1 MQTATNTT
9 TMPDIPANL
18 RRTADKAA
26 PKTAS
31 DVPQPKLAKGND
43 GVHSKKAVE
52 DNAKKAA
59 ALRTAAKP
67 VTAKPSKAAAK
78 ADAKA
83 ASAKKALATGT
94 PTKGRTDPVVF
105 KDRKIAKGKTPLKAR
120 EGTWRH
126 YMVST
131 ALAHVGKTTNVAE
144 AIAAKH
150 KEFGKNKLHW
160 SWMVKEGYI
169 TLS

>member
-1 MQTATNTT
+1 MTPQTNTT
-9 TMPDIPANL
+9 TMPDIPASL
-18 RRTADKAA
+18 RRTASTA
-26 PKTAS
+26 PAKTAS

-43 GVHSKKAVE
+43 GVHSRKAVE
-52 DNAKKAA
+52 DNAKAARAVKAA
-59 ALRTAAKP
+59 TAPTKPAK
-67 VTAKPSKAAAK
+67 VTK

-94 PTKGRTDPVVF
+94 PTKGKVSPTVY
-105 KDRKIAKGKTPLKAR
+105 KDAKIAKGKTPLKAR

-131 ALAHVGKTTNVAE
+131 ALAHVGKTTTIAE
-144 AIAAKH
+144 TVAAKH